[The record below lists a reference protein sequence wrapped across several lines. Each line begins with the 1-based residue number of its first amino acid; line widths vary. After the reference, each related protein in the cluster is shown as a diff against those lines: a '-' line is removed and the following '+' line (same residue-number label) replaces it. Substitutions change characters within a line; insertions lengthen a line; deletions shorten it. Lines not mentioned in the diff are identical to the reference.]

1 MNIKILHLGKY
12 YPPKYGGIET
22 VSKQI
27 VEHSGKDFF
36 NTIIFFGKKNKKEK
50 HSNFKKI
57 ETKTLF
63 KIFSQPF
70 SFNYI
75 IETISQIK
83 YHDLIHLH
91 CPNILAYLAIIL
103 SFIFNKNHKK
113 KLIIH
118 WHSDI
123 INQKF
128 LYIFIKPIET
138 LILKKATRIISSSEE
153 YLVSSNA
160 ISKYFYKTII
170 VPYGSEIN
178 NQIAS
183 GTFKNKINKIC
194 KNKKIV
200 LSVGRNVIYKGYI
213 YLIESLEYLDKDTI
227 IIIAGNNFKNIKNS
241 INDKRLFIFENLSS
255 GEINYLFSISDLF
268 CLPSISRAEAFGIV
282 LIEALSHKLPLIT
295 TDIKGS
301 GINSVNI
308 KNVTGLICRKEN
320 SIELAKSINYIFK
333 NPNVKKQF
341 SMNSY
346 KRYLTNFK
354 SILFIKK
361 IEMLYKNEI
370 KAKV

>member
-12 YPPKYGGIET
+12 YPPKYGGIEF
-22 VSKQI
+22 VCKQI

-36 NTIIFFGKKNKKEK
+36 NTIIFFGKKDNREK
-50 HSNFKKI
+50 HSSFEKI

-70 SFNYI
+70 NFNYI
-75 IETISQIK
+75 IETIRQIK
-83 YHDLIHLH
+83 NHDLIHLH

-103 SFIFNKNHKK
+103 LFIFNKNHRK

-138 LILKKATRIISSSEE
+138 LILKSANKIIVSSEE

-160 ISKYFYKTII
+160 ISKYFYKTIVI
-170 VPYGSEIN
+170 PFGCEIN
-178 NQIAS
+178 NQMPCN
-183 GTFKNKINKIC
+183 TFKNKINKIC

-213 YLIESLEYLDKDTI
+213 YLIKSLEFLDKDTI
-227 IIIAGNNFKNIKNS
+227 IIIAGNNFKNIKNT
-241 INDKRLFIFENLSS
+241 IKDKRLFIFENLSS
-255 GEINYLFSISDLF
+255 SEINYLFSISDLF

-308 KNVTGLICRKEN
+308 KNVTGLICKKEN
-320 SIELAKSINYIFK
+320 SIELARSINYIFK
-333 NPNVKKQF
+333 NPNIKKQF

-346 KRYLTNFK
+346 KRYITNFR
-354 SILFIKK
+354 SVFFIKK
-361 IEMLYKNEI
+361 IERLYKNEI
-370 KAKV
+370 KAKA